1 MKKYLLPLLLLFL
14 SGCGLFT
21 QNNEPKDR
29 IVVEET
35 SIAVETVEETIEPE
49 VTSEEPA
56 QAVDNVFGEDIIGD
70 NPYPPTAL
78 TSDIPVV
85 VLRDAMDEYF
95 AEIVPA
101 EEKNNS
107 TEPID
112 EDILDNIQ
120 LSLDTNA
127 VYEPLEATVDQ
138 MVISL
143 QDQDQYVLRI
153 VIPMP
158 PEEARKIEPNNDILL
173 LNEALAQVGNRLVL
187 IAYLDQSGEFLIP
200 YHLNTSTYSLFS
212 QGE

>member
-1 MKKYLLPLLLLFL
+1 MKKILLPLFLLFL

-21 QNNEPKDR
+21 QNNEPNDR

-35 SIAVETVEETIEPE
+35 SLAVETVEETIESD
-49 VTSEEPA
+49 VIDEEPE
-56 QAVDNVFGEDIIGD
+56 QAVGNVFGEDIIGD
-70 NPYPPTAL
+70 NLYPPTAL
-78 TSDIPVV
+78 DSDIPVGE
-85 VLRDAMDEYF
+85 LREAMNEYF
-95 AEIVPA
+95 EEIVPA
-101 EEKNNS
+101 EEKDNS

-112 EDILDNIQ
+112 EGILENIH
-120 LSLDTNA
+120 LSLDTNE

-138 MVISL
+138 IVISL

-153 VIPMP
+153 VVPMS
-158 PEEARKIEPNNDILL
+158 PEEARNIEPNNDILL

-187 IAYLDQSGEFLIP
+187 IAYLDESGEFLIP